1 MRHHKLLKRARVK
14 SGFNLSKSVNDTLK
28 KLMTITYLCVYK
40 FDCLFVWFD
49 GYNGENWSKN
59 FVRHEGV
66 VCLDVCV
73 DVKVQKKVIS
83 VMNTAYGKVGGRLL
97 CQGLQTVEVP
107 IVNYSGRRW
116 MIIRG
121 THKLWVTIHNN
132 ARLLMLLYIV
142 CAQLLTLLNAWT
154 SAALPRRI
162 LAKLVLWHLRVS
174 VQFVGCKG
182 RSLAPR
188 KSDPGW
194 PSFPKSICTEI
205 ATEFK
210 YRGIPTT

>member
-1 MRHHKLLKRARVK
+1 MLIKTRWRKTQTMLRKWV
-14 SGFNLSKSVNDTLK
+14 SQPQCG
-28 KLMTITYLCVYK
+28 TINCSETQDYYSYLCVYK

-49 GYNGENWSKN
+49 GYNGENWSEN

-83 VMNTAYGKVGGRLL
+83 VMNTAYGKVGGRLF
-97 CQGLQTVEVP
+97 CQGFQTVEVP
-107 IVNYSGRRW
+107 IVNYSGRCW
-116 MIIRG
+116 MIITG
-121 THKLWVTIHNN
+121 AHKQCTYNN
-132 ARLLMLLYIV
+132 ASWFLRLLYIV
-142 CAQLLTLLNAWT
+142 CAQLVTLLNAWT

-182 RSLAPR
+182 RSQAPR

-205 ATEFK
+205 VTEFK
-210 YRGIPTT
+210 

>member
-1 MRHHKLLKRARVK
+1 MCHHKLLKRAWVK

-49 GYNGENWSKN
+49 GYNGKNWSEN

-83 VMNTAYGKVGGRLL
+83 VMNTAYGKVGGRLF

-116 MIIRG
+116 IPI
-121 THKLWVTIHNN
+121 KLEALTKYNN
-132 ARLLMLLYIV
+132 VSWFLRLIYIV

-154 SAALPRRI
+154 SAALPRRM

-182 RSLAPR
+182 RSQAPR

-194 PSFPKSICTEI
+194 PSFPKSICTEMV
-205 ATEFK
+205 TEFK
-210 YRGIPTT
+210 